1 MCMTYVRPTQEYA
14 GDDPANL
21 FLEEREAQLRQA
33 ADEKRRQQLAVPGM
47 VNPHDRPDE
56 MQE

>member
-1 MCMTYVRPTQEYA
+1 MMNWLIFPQEYT
-14 GDDPANL
+14 GEDTSDL
-21 FLEEREAQLRQA
+21 YLEERE
-33 ADEKRRQQLAVPGM
+33 QQLVEEQDKKRQLMLEVPGM